1 MNEKKPTLR
10 PLFHRQE
17 TPDSCAIACLRSVL
31 HCYGFVMDEAALRKL
46 CGTTSSGTL
55 SDDLVKCARTL
66 GFEAQ
71 KEYANL
77 ELLQQHLA
85 ANRFPILYINLLFID
100 GIDSVHAV
108 IATDLYDQILRVID
122 PLEGERSFSLP
133 AFQSSWQV
141 LNNLAII
148 VWKSTD

>member
-1 MNEKKPTLR
+1 MSEKRPISKP
-10 PLFHRQE
+10 PFHRQE
-17 TPDSCAIACLRSVL
+17 TPDSCAVACLRSVL
-31 HCYGFVMDEAALRKL
+31 HFYGHVSDEASLREL

-71 KEYANL
+71 KEYSNP
-77 ELLQQHLA
+77 ELLHQHLA
-85 ANRFPILYINLLFID
+85 ADRFPILYINLFFID

-108 IATDLYDQILRVID
+108 IATELQDQLILVID
-122 PLEGERSFSLP
+122 PLEGERLLPLP
-133 AFQSSWQV
+133 AFERCWQM

-148 VWKSTD
+148 VSPSQE

>member
-1 MNEKKPTLR
+1 MNEKKPTSK
-10 PLFHRQE
+10 PLFFRQE
-17 TPDSCAIACLRSVL
+17 TPDSCAVACLRSVL
-31 HCYGFVMDEAALRKL
+31 CGYGYVADEASLREL

-55 SDDLVKCARTL
+55 SDDVIKCARTL
-66 GFEAQ
+66 GFAAQ

-108 IATDLYDQILRVID
+108 IATELQEPFLRVID
-122 PLEGERSFSLP
+122 PLEGERSFPLS
-133 AFQSSWQV
+133 AFESSWQM
-141 LNNLAII
+141 LNNLAIV
-148 VWKSTD
+148 VWKPQD